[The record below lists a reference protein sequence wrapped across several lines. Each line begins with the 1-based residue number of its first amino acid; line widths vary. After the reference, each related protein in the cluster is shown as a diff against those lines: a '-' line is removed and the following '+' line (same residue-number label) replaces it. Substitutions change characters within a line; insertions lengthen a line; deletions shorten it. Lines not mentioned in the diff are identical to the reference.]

1 VSEDRLSVV
10 RADGDVGVLE
20 RTRGRATFTYAPT
33 WVARPDATPLSVSMP
48 MTSRAHAPAV
58 VEPFLWGLLPDNARV
73 LERWGRE
80 FGVSPT
86 NAFGLLAVVGE
97 DLPGAVQ
104 LVRPE
109 RAGRPAPGRVTWLTT
124 DDVAELLRT
133 VRRDQTAWLGAGAEG
148 RWSLAGAQP
157 KIALHHDGRR
167 WGRPSGRIPTTHI
180 LKPAIAGLDDHDLNE
195 HLCLRTARRL
205 GLRTVPTAITA
216 FGDERAIV
224 VTRYD
229 RRRRAGGV
237 ERIHQEDVCQAL
249 GVPPGR
255 KYQNEGGPSPVD
267 VVRLLREVLPSG
279 VAEPSIEAFVDALA
293 FNWVVGGP
301 DAHAKNYALL
311 LAGREVRLAP
321 FYDIASAL
329 AYPHAHAPKVKLAMK
344 IGGHYQLS
352 AIGRRAWERLSVDLR
367 LDPAATVG
375 RVAAMAAA
383 TADALAAECADPAV
397 VELASPLP
405 ARLLDAVAD
414 RAARCVDALRR
425 S

>member
-1 VSEDRLSVV
+1 VTDERLEVVAAEGHVGTLV
-10 RADGDVGVLE
+10 RA
-20 RTRGRATFTYAPT
+20 RGR
-33 WVARPDATPLSVSMP
+33 VAFAYEPAWAGRPDATPLSVSMP
-48 MTSRAHAPAV
+48 LTGRDHPPRV

-80 FGVSPT
+80 FGVSAT

-104 LVRPE
+104 IVRPE
-109 RAGRPAPGRVTWLTT
+109 RLDRPAPGRIAWLTT

-167 WGRPSGRIPTTHI
+167 WGRPSGRTPTTHI

-195 HLCLRTARRL
+195 HLCLRSARRL
-205 GLRTVPTAITA
+205 GLRTVPTEIVA

-229 RRRRAGGV
+229 RRRRPGRV
-237 ERIHQEDVCQAL
+237 ERIHQEDLCQAL
-249 GVPPGR
+249 GRPPSR
-255 KYQNEGGPSPVD
+255 KYQSEGGPSPID
-267 VVRLLREVLPSG
+267 VVRLLREVLPPG
-279 VAEPSIEAFVDALA
+279 VAGEAVAAFVDALA
-293 FNWVVGGP
+293 FNWVIGGP

-311 LAGREVRLAP
+311 LAGRQVRLAP

-329 AYPHAHAPKVKLAMK
+329 AYPNVHAPKVKLAMK

-352 AIGRRAWERLSVDLR
+352 AIGRRAWERLAVDLR
-367 LDPAATVG
+367 LEPAAIVT
-375 RVAAMAAA
+375 RVAALAAA

-405 ARLLDAVAD
+405 GRLLDAVAA
-414 RAARCVDALRR
+414 RAARCVVALRTG
-425 S
+425 